1 MPQITEKRGAFGGAK
16 AFLTEKG
23 TKRVQLLYVHQTLI
37 RMLLKFALIALCATL
52 LQAVSL
58 PAQDLSF
65 PQLSPEQTVVQQL
78 GLSKVTVKYA
88 RPSMRGRTV
97 FGDMLPYGQ
106 VWRTGAN
113 AATLITFEH
122 EVSLANNKLGAG
134 TYALFTIP
142 DAQQWTIILNSDTEQ
157 WGANKYDPEKDVLR
171 FKVPVTNLVAPQ
183 ETFTIGFE
191 EVALFSAQLQL
202 SWDRTAVRI
211 PITVNQEAKLDAD
224 VVAAMKGEG
233 KKPYF
238 RAAMY
243 YYNTGKDKQ
252 QVAEWLKLADEETPT
267 LYYVKYWRSKVL
279 MELGDHAQARTVA
292 QAGLKLAEAANAPE
306 YVRNIQ
312 AELAQLK

>member
-1 MPQITEKRGAFGGAK
+1 MLSLL
-16 AFLTEKG
+16 FLTM
-23 TKRVQLLYVHQTLI
+23 TAH
-37 RMLLKFALIALCATL
+37 
-52 LQAVSL
+52 
-58 PAQDLSF
+58 AQDLSF
-65 PQLSPEQTVVQQL
+65 PQLSPEQTLVQQL

-113 AATLITFEH
+113 AATLLTFEH
-122 EVSLANNKLGAG
+122 EVTLANNKLAAG

-142 DAQQWTIILNSDTEQ
+142 DAQQWTIILNSDIEQ
-157 WGANKYDPEKDVLR
+157 WGANKYEAAKDVLR
-171 FKVPVTNLVAPQ
+171 FQVPVNQLQMPT
-183 ETFTIGFE
+183 ETFTISFE
-191 EVALFSAQLQL
+191 EMGLFSAKLQL
-202 SWDRTAVRI
+202 CWERTAVQI

-238 RAAMY
+238 RDAMY
-243 YYNTGKDKQ
+243 YYNTGKDKK

-312 AELAQLK
+312 AVLAQLK